1 MNDKETADYYRIR
14 AGEYEKIYY
23 REIPER
29 RKEIEDEVE
38 RLRAL
43 VTGKKVLELACG
55 TGYWTQVMS
64 QSASDITAVD
74 LWPEMLDEARKKSF
88 GCPVHFDAGDMFAL
102 PFPGRAFDFIAIGF
116 WFSHQPRQEYDKF
129 FDLVLKPL
137 KPGGQI
143 WMIENNPP
151 AEGTHHEMVRTDE
164 FGNNFKRRYLED
176 GSRHVILKNYFS
188 EEELRQILERH
199 FRIDSMVYKKYY
211 WSVVLA
217 PQMGG

>member
-29 RKEIEDEVE
+29 RKEIDDEVE
-38 RLRAL
+38 RLRTL
-43 VTGKKVLELACG
+43 VAGKKILELACG

-64 QSASDITAVD
+64 QSASEISAVD

-88 GCPVHFDAGDMFAL
+88 SCPVHFEAGDMFTMQ
-102 PFPGRAFDFIAIGF
+102 FPEASFDVIAVGF
-116 WFSHQPRQEYDKF
+116 WFSHQPRQEFERF
-129 FDLVLKPL
+129 FDLIKKPL
-137 KPGGQI
+137 KRDGLI

-151 AEGTHHEMVRTDE
+151 AEGTQHEMVRTDE
-164 FGNNFKRRYLED
+164 FGNNYKRRYLED

-188 EEELRQILERH
+188 EEELKRILEQR
-199 FRIDSMVYKKYY
+199 FQVTSMVYQKYY
-211 WSVVLA
+211 WSVTLA
-217 PQMGG
+217 DGNE